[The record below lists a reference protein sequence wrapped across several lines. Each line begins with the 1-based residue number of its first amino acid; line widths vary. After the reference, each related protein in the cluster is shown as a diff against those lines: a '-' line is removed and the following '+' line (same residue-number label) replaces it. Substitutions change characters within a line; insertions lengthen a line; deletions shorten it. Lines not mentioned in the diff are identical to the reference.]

1 MSVKQITAIAI
12 FIIVVII
19 GAIFA
24 FNSFE
29 HNETQNWQIV
39 QAPGGSVRV
48 QDDAGYYMSNFANV
62 YTWPRARQ
70 MEWGKE
76 KGEEIRVTFNDGG
89 TARLTG
95 SIRYRLPVKSEDRIR
110 LHKEFNG
117 SVDNVDRAVFSHL
130 VNCIKVSGPVM
141 SSSENQSARKAEFNF
156 LVHEQL
162 QKGLFESRKIEQIL
176 KDKTDEKGEPITV
189 FATEIVKN
197 DQGLPVIQQPSPLME
212 YGIEVVQFSIE
223 ETNYD
228 DTTLKQFEAKKGAF
242 LAAEK
247 SKAEREQEVQ
257 QRLMIIEKG
266 LRERAEVEA
275 EANKD
280 KAKLVIEADRAV
292 EVAKKEKEQ
301 ATVVAEREVAIAE
314 QQAKQQE
321 QIAAKAVLEAKM
333 FKDVAAQKLEAAK
346 LDAESIKVKALAEAD
361 RLKIGGA
368 ISEEKKVLAE
378 IARDRD
384 IQVADKLSKINT
396 PSVIFGGGQNGHTD
410 MQSSLMNLWML
421 RSMGIIPEIKVQQ

>member
-247 SKAEREQEVQ
+247 SKAEREQEV
-257 QRLMIIEKG
+257 
-266 LRERAEVEA
+266 
-275 EANKD
+275 
-280 KAKLVIEADRAV
+280 DR
-292 EVAKKEKEQ
+292 KS
-301 ATVVAEREVAIAE
+301 VV
-314 QQAKQQE
+314 
-321 QIAAKAVLEAKM
+321 
-333 FKDVAAQKLEAAK
+333 
-346 LDAESIKVKALAEAD
+346 
-361 RLKIGGA
+361 
-368 ISEEKKVLAE
+368 
-378 IARDRD
+378 
-384 IQVADKLSKINT
+384 
-396 PSVIFGGGQNGHTD
+396 
-410 MQSSLMNLWML
+410 
-421 RSMGIIPEIKVQQ
+421 